1 VKLAF
6 PAEEEYVGQVE
17 EGLTR
22 EGQQVEVVMVAFPG
36 VVVLVGLVVVGLRGV
51 GLLVVVVVSK
61 YPVELLEQRKKAMEE
76 NVLRQKANLLEQEK
90 ARALDVIWR
99 YA

>member
-1 VKLAF
+1 
-6 PAEEEYVGQVE
+6 VGQVE

-22 EGQQVEVVMVAFPG
+22 EGQQVE
-36 VVVLVGLVVVGLRGV
+36 
-51 GLLVVVVVSK
+51 VVVSK